1 MKLINK
7 EENTMEKLN
16 HMCADCLKLGT
27 GCKGTTC
34 QTWTGCVRKVTTTHE
49 HTSPY
54 IPIMSRE
61 DLEEKG
67 VNIDALRRSAQ

>member
-1 MKLINK
+1 
-7 EENTMEKLN
+7 MEKLN
-16 HMCADCLKLGT
+16 RMCADCLELGN

-34 QTWTGCVRKVTTTHE
+34 QTWTGCVFKVMATKE
-49 HTSPY
+49 QTSPH

-67 VNIDALRRSAQ
+67 VNISALRRAAQ

>member
-1 MKLINK
+1 
-7 EENTMEKLN
+7 MEKMN
-16 HMCADCLKLGT
+16 RMCADCLKLGN

-34 QTWTGCVRKVTTTHE
+34 QTWTGCVFKVTATKEQTGPH
-49 HTSPY
+49 

-67 VNIDALRRSAQ
+67 VNINALRRAAQ

>member
-1 MKLINK
+1 
-7 EENTMEKLN
+7 MEKLN
-16 HMCADCLKLGT
+16 RMCANCLNLGN

-34 QTWTGCVRKVTTTHE
+34 QTWTGCVFKKTAAE
-49 HTSPY
+49 EQASPY

-67 VNIDALRRSAQ
+67 VNINTLRRAAR